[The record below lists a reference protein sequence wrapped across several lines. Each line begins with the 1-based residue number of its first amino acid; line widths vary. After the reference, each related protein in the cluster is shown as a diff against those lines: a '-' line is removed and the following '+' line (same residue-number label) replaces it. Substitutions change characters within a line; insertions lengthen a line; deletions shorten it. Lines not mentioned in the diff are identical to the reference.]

1 MTRSQLIFAAKLV
14 FGLALIALLL
24 MQGDILQET
33 LAVLSQLDLLGVLLV
48 LLMPVPLV
56 WASCVKW
63 RLLLNYR
70 EIHVGLGALM
80 RFYTVGYF
88 FNNFLPSSLGGD
100 AARSYLVGKRIGSQ
114 TESLAAVVLERLT
127 GLVTLVALAFV
138 GYLATPAIHDDVLVT
153 GSLMILGAGC
163 VVLIAL
169 IWAPQPVVGPL
180 EAALVKVPLLG
191 KVIAKLAQ
199 MRAAMQ
205 TFWGAPRVV
214 GLSVL
219 YSFGYHALTVVNVYV
234 AARVLGIDVSFI
246 GLCAVTPIILVIAAL
261 PTTPGSIGV
270 WEWAYSV
277 LLLPLGAELEQGL
290 AIALVLRGQ
299 LLFTSLVGGVLY
311 LAERRVPGPTDL
323 GKADG

>member
-1 MTRSQLIFAAKLV
+1 MTKSQLFFAAKLLLG
-14 FGLALIALLL
+14 FALIAVLL
-24 MQGDILQET
+24 MQGDVLQQT
-33 LAVLSQLDLLGVLLV
+33 LQVLSQLDLIGVALV
-48 LLMPVPLV
+48 LLMPIPLV
-56 WASCVKW
+56 WASCIKW
-63 RLLLNYR
+63 QLLLNYR
-70 EIHVGLGALM
+70 DIRVGLAPLM

-127 GLVTLVALAFV
+127 GLVTLVALAFIGFV
-138 GYLATPAIHDDVLVT
+138 ATPAIHGDVLVT
-153 GSLMILGAGC
+153 GSLTILGVGC
-163 VVLIAL
+163 VVLMAL
-169 IWAPQPVVGPL
+169 IWAPQRLVGPL
-180 EAALVKVPLLG
+180 ETGLVRVPLVG
-191 KVIAKLAQ
+191 KVVAKLSQ

-214 GLSVL
+214 GLSLL

-234 AARVLGIDVSFI
+234 AARVLGIEVSFI

-277 LLLPLGAELEQGL
+277 LLLPIGAELEQGL

-299 LLFTSLVGGVLY
+299 LLFASLVGGVLY
-311 LAERRVPGPTDL
+311 LAERRAPAPQDL
-323 GKADG
+323 EKADG

>member
-1 MTRSQLIFAAKLV
+1 MTKSNLIFLAKLV
-14 FGLALIALLL
+14 FGLILIVVLLL
-24 MQGDILQET
+24 QGDVLSDT
-33 LAVLSQLDLLGVLLV
+33 LAVLAQLDALGILLV
-48 LLMPVPLV
+48 LLMPIPLV

-63 RLLLNYR
+63 QLLLRYR
-70 EIHVGLGALM
+70 DIEVGLGPLM

-114 TESLAAVVLERLT
+114 TESLAAVILERLT
-127 GLVTLVALAFV
+127 GLVTLVALAFI
-138 GYLATPAIHDDVLVT
+138 GYIATPAIHDDVLVT
-153 GSLMILGAGC
+153 GSLAILGAGC
-163 VVLIAL
+163 GVLIGL
-169 IWAPQPVVGPL
+169 IWAPARLVRPV
-180 EAALVKVPLLG
+180 ETRLVKVPVVG
-191 KVIAKLAQ
+191 KVVAKLSQ
-199 MRAAMQ
+199 MRDAMQ
-205 TFWGAPRVV
+205 SFWAEPKVV
-214 GLSVL
+214 GLTAL

-277 LLLPLGAELEQGL
+277 LLLPIGAALEQGL

-311 LAERRVPGPTDL
+311 LAERRQDPPANLEKV
-323 GKADG
+323 DG